1 MPNLLLRALPPDI
14 HRALKRQASLNG
26 RSLQREVQSILRDA
40 VGDVLDLPKEAAVLH
55 ISDAPLVAKVGREE
69 IYRDGR

>member
-1 MPNLLLRALPPDI
+1 MPNMLLRSLPPDI

-40 VGDVLDLPKEAAVLH
+40 VGDALDSQVSAPVLH
-55 ISDAPLVAKVGREE
+55 VSNAPMVGEIGRDE
-69 IYRDGR
+69 IYRDNR